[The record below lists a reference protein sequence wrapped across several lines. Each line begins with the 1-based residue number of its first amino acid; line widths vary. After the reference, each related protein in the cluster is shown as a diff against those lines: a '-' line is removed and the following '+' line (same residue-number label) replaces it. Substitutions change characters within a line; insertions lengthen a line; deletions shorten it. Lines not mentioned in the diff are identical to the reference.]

1 MRGLI
6 ILQPSIVDSNSFTV
20 SFPLV
25 IGKRETRVNTKKV
38 KNRISRYEL
47 AAEYQKMVNNPEI
60 GSRAALARKL
70 GVSRA
75 WITKVMRELG

>member
-1 MRGLI
+1 MGFGLHY
-6 ILQPSIVDSNSFTV
+6 SITDSNSFTV

-25 IGKRETRVNTKKV
+25 LGKRRISINTKKV
-38 KNRISRYEL
+38 KNRISRHEL